1 MNNNL
6 SLRKILKMDVIYFFD
21 LLGTFVFAISGTLS
35 AANKKL
41 DVFGAMFTAFITALG
56 GGTIRDCVLGS
67 TPVIWATDMWY
78 LTIITIAVILTF
90 IFKKHIMGLKK
101 TLFFFDTVGIGV
113 FTIIGLEKCIGLG
126 FNPAVGVMMG
136 VVSAVFGGVLRDTFV
151 NDIPLIF
158 RKEIYATACIIGAI
172 LYLFL
177 SMFSINR
184 SLIITLTVCV
194 IIAIRIIAIKY
205 KLSLPRITSKN

>member
-1 MNNNL
+1 
-6 SLRKILKMDVIYFFD
+6 MDVIYFFD

-41 DVFGAMFTAFITALG
+41 DLFGAMFAAFITALG

-67 TPVIWATDMWY
+67 TPVVWVTDMWY
-78 LTIITIAVILTF
+78 LTLITVAVVFTF
-90 IFKKHIMGLKK
+90 VFKKHIMGLKK

-113 FTIIGLEKCIGLG
+113 FTIIGLEKSLGLG
-126 FNPAVGVMMG
+126 FNPAVAVMMG

-158 RKEIYATACIIGAI
+158 RKEIYATACIFGAL
-172 LYLFL
+172 LYLLL
-177 SMFSINR
+177 SLFNIDRNVN
-184 SLIITLTVCV
+184 IILTVLV
-194 IIAIRIIAIKY
+194 IIAIRLVAIKF